1 MTHSVLFHGLC
12 CIINGLFQIEMKQF
26 LAIHHLKRTG
36 DFPKASD
43 QEELEDVIRDETS
56 GEFTTALLAMLK
68 ANKDENTE
76 VDMDLARRDAE
87 VKSGGS
93 TLRNN
98 SYRDREIEMEG
109 MREVK

>member
-1 MTHSVLFHGLC
+1 MKLLQSLF
-12 CIINGLFQIEMKQF
+12 FV
-26 LAIHHLKRTG
+26 HHL
-36 DFPKASD
+36 SEYE
-43 QEELEDVIRDETS
+43 EELEDVIRDETS

-98 SYRDREIEMEG
+98 NFLP
-109 MREVK
+109 